1 MVKSFEINTI
11 GDKEMVLD
19 PIRVQSATQIF
30 EQKIEAMI
38 LSGQLKIGD
47 RLPTEAELAEAL
59 EITKN
64 IVHKGLTNLAA
75 RGFLRIIPRHGV
87 YVADY
92 VENGTSETLLAFM
105 RIYDNNGKM
114 DNKLIISTVRVRV
127 IIESAVLREL
137 AAAHSD
143 ARLTRPLGLLA
154 EMREK
159 LDSANPPDS
168 KWFGNKFAEEFHALC
183 MASDN
188 ISIPIMMNPFTSSCA
203 EFSRIW
209 VEQIGAQNAVA
220 AREKLYDYVKYGD
233 GEAAVKFLERYCEE
247 FYGNL

>member
-1 MVKSFEINTI
+1 
-11 GDKEMVLD
+11 MVLD
-19 PIRVQSATQIF
+19 PIRVLSATQIF

-38 LSGQLKIGD
+38 LSGKLKIGD
-47 RLPTEAELAEAL
+47 KLPTENELADGM

-137 AAAHSD
+137 AEAQSAT
-143 ARLTRPLGLLA
+143 RLTRPLKLLA

-159 LDSANPPDS
+159 LDSANPPDN
-168 KWFGNKFAEEFHALC
+168 KWLGNKLGEEFHALC
-183 MASDN
+183 MASEN

-209 VEQIGAQNAVA
+209 VDQIGASNAIA
-220 AREKLYDYVKYGD
+220 AREKVYVYVKNGD
-233 GEAAVKFLERYCEE
+233 GESAVKFLESYCDE
-247 FYGNL
+247 FYRKL

>member
-1 MVKSFEINTI
+1 
-11 GDKEMVLD
+11 MVLD
-19 PIRVQSATQIF
+19 PIRVLSATQIF

-38 LSGQLKIGD
+38 LSGKLKIGD
-47 RLPTEAELAEAL
+47 KLPTETELAEGL

-114 DNKLIISTVRVRV
+114 DRRLIISTVRVRV
-127 IIESAVLREL
+127 IMESAVLREL
-137 AAAHSD
+137 AQAESA
-143 ARLTRPLGLLA
+143 ARLKRPLGLLA
-154 EMREK
+154 EMRDK
-159 LDSANPPDS
+159 LCSPNPPDN
-168 KWFGNKFAEEFHALC
+168 KWLGNKLAEEFHALC
-183 MASDN
+183 MASEN
-188 ISIPIMMNPFTSSCA
+188 ISIPIMMNPFASCCA

-209 VEQIGAQNAVA
+209 VEQIGALNAVA
-220 AREKLYDYVKYGD
+220 ARDKVYDYVKIGD

-247 FYGNL
+247 FYGKL